1 MKFIDADEFLLNL
14 EDQAITDTDRD
25 FCWKV
30 KYALNKAAPVD
41 AIPIEYMDKFQENRP
56 GYAHATIEML
66 KEAWK
71 KEREKDG
78 QVESEHNRSSQGA
91 ENVAA
96 DRPPFNGVGTAP
108 DRRLRTAEGLQP
120 DGVFCI
126 SKTAGRGKSPARDR
140 IVEAVRRIDNLID
153 TAEPIEEIDD
163 ACRKMEAIG
172 EYTQLIYENVI
183 VQNYAIVKALVEG
196 CEMFAERAG
205 QSAEG
210 AGIVLRRI
218 MKQVGEIRTAL
229 TMPEKEG

>member
-1 MKFIDADEFLLNL
+1 MKLINADEFLQKL
-14 EDQAITDTDRD
+14 EDYAITDADRE
-25 FCWKV
+25 FCGKV
-30 KYALNKAAPVD
+30 KFALTTEPPVD
-41 AIPIEYMDKFQENRP
+41 AIPIEYLNTLAANRP
-56 GYAHATIEML
+56 GMISATISLIKDKWE
-66 KEAWK
+66 

-78 QVESEHNRSSQGA
+78 QVESEHNGSSQGA

-126 SKTAGRGKSPARDR
+126 SKTAGRGKSTARDR
-140 IVEAVRRIDNLID
+140 ITEAVRRIDNLID

-163 ACRKMEAIG
+163 ICRKTDAIG
-172 EYTQLIYENVI
+172 EFTQLITENVI
-183 VQNYAIVKALVEG
+183 DQNYSTVKALVEG

-210 AGIVLRRI
+210 TGIVLRRI

-229 TMPEKEG
+229 TMPEKEA

>member
-1 MKFIDADEFLLNL
+1 MKLINADEFLQDLL
-14 EDQAITDTDRD
+14 DQSITDTDRD

-30 KYALNKAAPVD
+30 KYALNKAKPTD
-41 AIPIEYMDKFQENRP
+41 AIPIEYLNTLAANRP
-56 GYAHATIEML
+56 GMISATISL
-66 KEAWK
+66 IKDKWG

-78 QVESEHNRSSQGA
+78 QVKSEHNGSSQGA

-126 SKTAGRGKSPARDR
+126 QKTAGRGKSTARDR
-140 IVEAVRRIDNLID
+140 ITEAVRKIDNLID

-163 ACRKMEAIG
+163 ICRKTDAIG
-172 EYTQLIYENVI
+172 EFTQLITENVI
-183 VQNYAIVKALVEG
+183 DQNYSTVKALVEG

>member
-1 MKFIDADEFLLNL
+1 MKLINADEFLQKLQ
-14 EDQAITDTDRD
+14 DYAITDADRE
-25 FCWKV
+25 FCRKV
-30 KYALNKAAPVD
+30 KFALTTEPPVD
-41 AIPIEYMDKFQENRP
+41 AIPIEYLNTLAANRP
-56 GYAHATIEML
+56 GMISATISLIKDKWE
-66 KEAWK
+66 KEG
-71 KEREKDG
+71 EKDG
-78 QVESEHNRSSQGA
+78 QVKSEHNGSSQGA

-126 SKTAGRGKSPARDR
+126 SKTAGRGKSTARDR
-140 IVEAVRRIDNLID
+140 ITEAVRRIDNLID

-163 ACRKMEAIG
+163 ICRKTDAIG
-172 EYTQLIYENVI
+172 EFTQLITENVI
-183 VQNYAIVKALVEG
+183 DQNYSTVKALVEG

-210 AGIVLRRI
+210 TGIVLRRI

>member
-1 MKFIDADEFLLNL
+1 MKLINADEFLQKL
-14 EDQAITDTDRD
+14 EDYAITDADRE
-25 FCWKV
+25 FCRKV
-30 KYALNKAAPVD
+30 KFALTTEPPVD
-41 AIPIEYMDKFQENRP
+41 AIPIGFLDKYKENHP
-56 GYAHATIEML
+56 GYVSMAITAV
-66 KEAWK
+66 KSAWE

-78 QVESEHNRSSQGA
+78 QVKSEHNGSSQGA

-96 DRPPFNGVGTAP
+96 DRPPFNGIGTAP
-108 DRRLRTAEGLQP
+108 DRGLRTAEGQQP

-126 SKTAGRGKSPARDR
+126 SKTAGRGKSTARDR
-140 IVEAVRRIDNLID
+140 ITEAVRKIDNLID

-163 ACRKMEAIG
+163 ICRKTDAIG
-172 EYTQLIYENVI
+172 EFTQLITENVI
-183 VQNYAIVKALVEG
+183 DQNYSTVKALVEG

>member
-1 MKFIDADEFLLNL
+1 MKLINADTFLLEL
-14 EDQAITDTDRD
+14 EDQAITDADRD
-25 FCWKV
+25 FCRKL
-30 KYALNKAAPVD
+30 KYALDKEQPVD

-78 QVESEHNRSSQGA
+78 QVKSEHNRSSQGA

-96 DRPPFNGVGTAP
+96 DRPPFNGIGTAP

-126 SKTAGRGKSPARDR
+126 SQTAGRGKSTARDR
-140 IVEAVRRIDNLID
+140 IAEAVRKIDNLID

-163 ACRKMEAIG
+163 ICRKMEAIG
-172 EYTQLIYENVI
+172 EYTQLIYEAVI
-183 VQNYAIVKALVEG
+183 GQNYTTVKALTEG
-196 CEMFAERAG
+196 CEIFAERAG
-205 QSAEG
+205 RSAEG

-218 MKQVGEIRTAL
+218 MKQVGEIRIAL

>member
-1 MKFIDADEFLLNL
+1 MKLINADEFLQKL
-14 EDQAITDTDRD
+14 EDYAITDADRE
-25 FCWKV
+25 FCRKV
-30 KYALNKAAPVD
+30 KFALTTEPPVD
-41 AIPIEYMDKFQENRP
+41 AIPIEYLNTLAANRP
-56 GYAHATIEML
+56 GMISATISL
-66 KEAWK
+66 IKDKWG

-108 DRRLRTAEGLQP
+108 DRGLRTAEGQQP

-126 SKTAGRGKSPARDR
+126 QKTAGRGKSSARDR
-140 IVEAVRRIDNLID
+140 ITEAVRRIDNLID

-163 ACRKMEAIG
+163 ICRKTDAIG
-172 EYTQLIYENVI
+172 EFTQLITENVI
-183 VQNYAIVKALVEG
+183 GQNYSTVKALVEG

-210 AGIVLRRI
+210 TGIVLRRI

>member
-1 MKFIDADEFLLNL
+1 MKLINADEFLQKL
-14 EDQAITDTDRD
+14 EDYAITDADRE
-25 FCWKV
+25 FCRKV
-30 KYALNKAAPVD
+30 KVALTTEPPVD
-41 AIPIEYMDKFQENRP
+41 AIPIEYLNALAANRP
-56 GYAHATIEML
+56 GMISATISLIKDKWE
-66 KEAWK
+66 
-71 KEREKDG
+71 KERGKDG
-78 QVESEHNRSSQGA
+78 QVKGEHNGSSQGA

-126 SKTAGRGKSPARDR
+126 SKTAGRGKSTARNR
-140 IVEAVRRIDNLID
+140 ITEAVRRIDNLID

-163 ACRKMEAIG
+163 ICRKTDAIG
-172 EYTQLIYENVI
+172 EFTQLITENVI
-183 VQNYAIVKALVEG
+183 DQNYSTVKALVEG

-210 AGIVLRRI
+210 TGIVLRRI

>member
-172 EYTQLIYENVI
+172 EYTQPIYENVI
-183 VQNYAIVKALVEG
+183 VQNYATVKALVEG

>member
-1 MKFIDADEFLLNL
+1 MKLINADEFLQKL
-14 EDQAITDTDRD
+14 EDYAITDADRE
-25 FCWKV
+25 FCRKV
-30 KYALNKAAPVD
+30 KFALTTEPPVD
-41 AIPIEYMDKFQENRP
+41 AIPIEYLNTLAANRP
-56 GYAHATIEML
+56 GMISATISL
-66 KEAWK
+66 IKDKWG

-78 QVESEHNRSSQGA
+78 QVKSEHNGSSQGA

-96 DRPPFNGVGTAP
+96 DRPHFNGVGTAP

-126 SKTAGRGKSPARDR
+126 QKTAGRGKSTARNR
-140 IVEAVRRIDNLID
+140 ITEAVRKIDNLID
-153 TAEPIEEIDD
+153 TVEPIEEIDD
-163 ACRKMEAIG
+163 ICRKTDAIG
-172 EYTQLIYENVI
+172 EFTQLITENVI
-183 VQNYAIVKALVEG
+183 DQNYSTVKALVEG

-229 TMPEKEG
+229 TMPEKVG

>member
-1 MKFIDADEFLLNL
+1 MKLINADEFLQKL
-14 EDQAITDTDRD
+14 EDYAITDADRE
-25 FCWKV
+25 FCRKV
-30 KYALNKAAPVD
+30 KFSLTTEPPVD
-41 AIPIEYMDKFQENRP
+41 AIPIEYLNALAANRP
-56 GYAHATIEML
+56 GMISATISL
-66 KEAWK
+66 IKDKWGKEG
-71 KEREKDG
+71 EKDG
-78 QVESEHNRSSQGA
+78 QVKSEHNGSSQGA

-108 DRRLRTAEGLQP
+108 DRRLRTAEGQQP

-126 SKTAGRGKSPARDR
+126 QKTAGRGKSTARDR
-140 IVEAVRRIDNLID
+140 ITEAVRRIDNLID

-163 ACRKMEAIG
+163 ICRKTDAIG
-172 EYTQLIYENVI
+172 EFTQLITENVI
-183 VQNYAIVKALVEG
+183 DQNYSTVKALVEG

-210 AGIVLRRI
+210 TGIVLRRI

>member
-1 MKFIDADEFLLNL
+1 MKLINADEFLWKL
-14 EDQAITDTDRD
+14 EGYAITDTDRE
-25 FCWKV
+25 FCRKV
-30 KYALNKAAPVD
+30 KFALDKAPPVNV
-41 AIPIEYMDKFQENRP
+41 IPIEFLNVLAKKRP
-56 GYAHATIEML
+56 GMISATISLIKDKWGE
-66 KEAWK
+66 
-71 KEREKDG
+71 EREKDG
-78 QVESEHNRSSQGA
+78 QVKSEHNGSSQGA

-108 DRRLRTAEGLQP
+108 DRRLRTAEGQQP

-126 SKTAGRGKSPARDR
+126 SKTAGRGKSTARNR
-140 IVEAVRRIDNLID
+140 ITEAVRKIDNLID

-163 ACRKMEAIG
+163 ICRKTDAIG
-172 EYTQLIYENVI
+172 EFTQLITENVI
-183 VQNYAIVKALVEG
+183 DQNYSTVKALVEG

>member
-1 MKFIDADEFLLNL
+1 MKLINADEFLQKL
-14 EDQAITDTDRD
+14 EDYAITDADRE
-25 FCWKV
+25 FCRKV
-30 KYALNKAAPVD
+30 KLALTTEPPVD
-41 AIPIEYMDKFQENRP
+41 AIPIEFMDKFQENRP

-78 QVESEHNRSSQGA
+78 QVKSEHNGSSQGA

-96 DRPPFNGVGTAP
+96 DRPPFDGIGTAP

-126 SKTAGRGKSPARDR
+126 SKTAGRGKSTPRDR

-183 VQNYAIVKALVEG
+183 GQNYATVKALVEG

-205 QSAEG
+205 QLAEG

-229 TMPEKEG
+229 TMPEKGD

>member
-1 MKFIDADEFLLNL
+1 MKLINADEFLQKL
-14 EDQAITDTDRD
+14 EDYAITDENRE
-25 FCWKV
+25 FCRKV
-30 KYALNKAAPVD
+30 KYALTTEPPVD
-41 AIPIEYMDKFQENRP
+41 AIPIEYLNTLAANRP
-56 GYAHATIEML
+56 GMISATISL
-66 KEAWK
+66 IKDKWG

-78 QVESEHNRSSQGA
+78 QVESEHNGSSQGA

-126 SKTAGRGKSPARDR
+126 SKTAGRGKSTARDR
-140 IVEAVRRIDNLID
+140 ITEAVRRIDNLID

-163 ACRKMEAIG
+163 ICRKTDAIG
-172 EYTQLIYENVI
+172 EFTQLITENVI
-183 VQNYAIVKALVEG
+183 DQNYSTVKALVEG

>member
-1 MKFIDADEFLLNL
+1 MKLINADEFLQDLL
-14 EDQAITDTDRD
+14 DQSITDTDRD

-30 KYALNKAAPVD
+30 KYALNKAKPTE
-41 AIPIEYMDKFQENRP
+41 AIPIEFMDKYREDHP
-56 GYAHATIEML
+56 GYVAMAITSV
-66 KEAWK
+66 KSAWE

-78 QVESEHNRSSQGA
+78 QVKSEHNGSSQGA

-126 SKTAGRGKSPARDR
+126 QKTAGRGKSAARDR
-140 IVEAVRRIDNLID
+140 ITEAVRRIDNLID

-163 ACRKMEAIG
+163 ICRKTDAIG
-172 EYTQLIYENVI
+172 EFTQLITENVI
-183 VQNYAIVKALVEG
+183 DQNYSTVKALVEG
-196 CEMFAERAG
+196 CEMFAKRAG

-229 TMPEKEG
+229 TMPEKVG

>member
-1 MKFIDADEFLLNL
+1 MKLINADEFLQKL
-14 EDQAITDTDRD
+14 EDYAITDADREL
-25 FCWKV
+25 CRKV
-30 KYALNKAAPVD
+30 KFALTTEPPVA
-41 AIPIEYMDKFQENRP
+41 AIPIEYLNTLAANRP
-56 GYAHATIEML
+56 GMISATISL
-66 KEAWK
+66 IKDKWG

-126 SKTAGRGKSPARDR
+126 SKTAGRGKSTARDR
-140 IVEAVRRIDNLID
+140 IVEAVRKIDNLID

-163 ACRKMEAIG
+163 ICRKTDAIG
-172 EYTQLIYENVI
+172 EFTQLITKNVI
-183 VQNYAIVKALVEG
+183 CQNYPTVKALVEG
-196 CEMFAERAG
+196 CEMFAEHAG
-205 QSAEG
+205 QSAEDTS
-210 AGIVLRRI
+210 IVLRSI